1 MRHEGDLLQ
10 ACMYV
15 LFAFS
20 YWQKKVAINFK
31 HRVAKVTMS
40 FSTGLLQNNLKLSE
54 SSDDIFMNKGAVA
67 RGRGEM
73 REPNERLHF
82 TWKRIQGFRRDSH
95 GHLGQAQQLLE
106 FCLDRMDHIFSLKS
120 GTMWWGGQ
128 TPKPLVPI
136 SEKS

>member
-15 LFAFS
+15 LFALS
-20 YWQKKVAINFK
+20 YWQKKVAISFK

-54 SSDDIFMNKGAVA
+54 SSDDIFMSKGAVA

-73 REPNERLHF
+73 RELMKGCTSPGNGS
-82 TWKRIQGFRRDSH
+82 KDS
-95 GHLGQAQQLLE
+95 GGTRADILGK
-106 FCLDRMDHIFSLKS
+106 HSS
-120 GTMWWGGQ
+120 YWNS
-128 TPKPLVPI
+128 V
-136 SEKS
+136 